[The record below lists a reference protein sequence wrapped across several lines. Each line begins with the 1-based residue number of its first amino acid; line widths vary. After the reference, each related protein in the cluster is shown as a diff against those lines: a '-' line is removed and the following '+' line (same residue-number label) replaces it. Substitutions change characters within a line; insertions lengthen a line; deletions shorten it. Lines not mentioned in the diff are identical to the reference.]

1 MIKNDYFKIIDSLA
15 KEVSSL
21 DILNALKDEI
31 TKDLTTLETL
41 TNENKNLNEKV
52 ADLRDTNL
60 KLFLKTGT
68 EIKEEEVPVEK
79 TDEDIFNEFLQKIS
93 GGYND

>member
-79 TDEDIFNEFLQKIS
+79 TETELFNDFLKDTF
-93 GGYND
+93 GGNE